1 VRFATLLDGPLVQ
14 RPPAQFGLLGGHSGI
29 GPNSALSIGV
39 AIATYVQARP
49 TIRINILIARFMVF
63 SFTVRSSWEEASQ
76 GGGIIQASVTA
87 SSVFCTRIAAIQVF
101 NRLIIKVLD
110 EILLGAVRDLAG
122 KRCGR

>member
-1 VRFATLLDGPLVQ
+1 VRFATLLNGPLIQ

-76 GGGIIQASVTA
+76 GGGIIQASVT
-87 SSVFCTRIAAIQVF
+87 SSRVFCTRDAALSDFESI
-101 NRLIIKVLD
+101 NY
-110 EILLGAVRDLAG
+110 
-122 KRCGR
+122 